1 MTGPRTLYLDIETS
15 PLKKFSWGLRN
26 DYGTIQEIIE
36 DPEILC
42 IGAKFRNDKTY
53 HEFSEWN
60 DGRVGMLEGV
70 AALLDEADVL
80 AGWNSKAFDH
90 KWINGELLKEGIPL
104 PSPVKH
110 LDLMR
115 VTQKHVRLPSY
126 KLEYVAQQLVGA
138 GKMDTGGFG
147 LWKAV
152 DRGDEK
158 ARAKMLRYM
167 RRDVLLTERV
177 GRKLEALPNAIPHFG
192 LYGDGNLDGCPHCGS
207 AKVQK
212 RGYAFTPQSKFQQY
226 ACQSCKKWFRGTKAL
241 ERVSTT
247 KVA

>member
-1 MTGPRTLYLDIETS
+1 MTGPKVLTLDIETS
-15 PLKKFSWGLRN
+15 PIKKYSWGLRN
-26 DYGTIQEIIE
+26 DFGNIGEIIE

-42 IGAKFRNDKTY
+42 IGAKFTDERAY
-53 HEFSEWN
+53 YEWSEWGV
-60 DGRVGMLEGV
+60 GRRAMLEEV
-70 AALLDEADVL
+70 ASLLDQADVL
-80 AGWNSKAFDH
+80 QGWNSKAFDY

-115 VTQKHVRLPSY
+115 VTQKYVRLPSY
-126 KLEYVAQQLVGA
+126 KLEYVARQLVGA

-147 LWKAV
+147 LWRAV

-167 RRDVLLTERV
+167 KRDVLLTERV
-177 GRKLEALPNAIPHFG
+177 GKRLAGLPNTIPHFG
-192 LYGDGNLDGCPHCGS
+192 LYGGPIDGCPHCGS
-207 AKVQK
+207 EKVQK
-212 RGYAFTPQSKFQQY
+212 RGFAYTPQSKFQQY
-226 ACQSCKKWFRGTKAL
+226 QCMTCNRWYRGTKAL
-241 ERVSTT
+241 ERASTA